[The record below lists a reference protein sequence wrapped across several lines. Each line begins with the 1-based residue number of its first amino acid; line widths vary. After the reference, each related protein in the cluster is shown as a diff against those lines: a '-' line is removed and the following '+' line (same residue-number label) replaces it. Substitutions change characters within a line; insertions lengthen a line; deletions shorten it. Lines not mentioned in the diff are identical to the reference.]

1 MTKAVPFCH
10 AGSADSNRP
19 ISGVARMRQ
28 PENRDRDTRIMT
40 LLHQINDRLDQIDL
54 GVERLAHS
62 QTA

>member
-1 MTKAVPFCH
+1 MAKSMPFCH
-10 AGSADSNRP
+10 TSAGNNNRP

-28 PENRDRDTRIMT
+28 HENRKRDARIMT
-40 LLHQINDRLDQIDL
+40 PLHQINDRLDRVDL